1 MYTKQVNKLLLFCI
15 PNKLQPKENLG
26 LFWWLLLKR
35 AKNNDNENFHI
46 VYNKPITSYSN
57 IL

>member
-35 AKNNDNENFHI
+35 AKNNDNENLPYENFLI
-46 VYNKPITSYSN
+46 I
-57 IL
+57 

>member
-15 PNKLQPKENLG
+15 PNKLQTKENLW
-26 LFWWLLLKR
+26 LFWWPLLKS
-35 AKNNDNENFHI
+35 AKNNESFHI
-46 VYNKPITSYSN
+46 VYNKSITSYSN